1 MRGLPID
8 WLQERLDLLGNRRL
22 GEILVDQGI
31 INKSQ
36 LNCVLGMQQ
45 ETGKRL
51 GELLV
56 DMSLASP
63 EQIEWAIEQQD
74 INSPQTGKS

>member
-8 WLQERLDLLGNRRL
+8 WLQERLDLLESRKL

-36 LNCVLGMQQ
+36 LSCVLGMQK

-51 GELLV
+51 GDLLINMELV
-56 DMSLASP
+56 TPD
-63 EQIEWAIEQQD
+63 QIEWAIQLQENQQGAV
-74 INSPQTGKS
+74 S